1 MSDKAFLRNAR
12 LKKENFLNM
21 SRIITLSILILR
33 IKKGRLKSAPDK
45 SLLLGYFSYDR
56 LFRHGLMYLNLL
68 FQHPA

>member
-12 LKKENFLNM
+12 LKKDKFLNM

-45 SLLLGYFSYDR
+45 SLLQEILVMIGSFA
-56 LFRHGLMYLNLL
+56 M
-68 FQHPA
+68 A